1 MSTLPHGRIRIKE
14 GDTRPL
20 HAVLKADGKIMP
32 LTGATV
38 LFNMKPRLVG
48 QGSTVTDGPVEIT
61 DEAAGAVLYRWQPQD
76 VDTPGLHRGEFEVT
90 FGDGTVETFPNGDWL
105 DIEILADLD

>member
-1 MSTLPHGRIRIKE
+1 VIEGRIRIKT

-20 HAVLKADGKIMP
+20 VAVLKANGAVEP
-32 LTGATV
+32 LPAGTTV
-38 LFNMKPRLVG
+38 LFNMKPRHVG
-48 QGSTVTDGPVEIT
+48 QGSTITDGPVEIT
-61 DEAAGAVLYRWQPQD
+61 DPDGGAVSYQWLPED

-105 DIEILADLD
+105 DIEILVDLD